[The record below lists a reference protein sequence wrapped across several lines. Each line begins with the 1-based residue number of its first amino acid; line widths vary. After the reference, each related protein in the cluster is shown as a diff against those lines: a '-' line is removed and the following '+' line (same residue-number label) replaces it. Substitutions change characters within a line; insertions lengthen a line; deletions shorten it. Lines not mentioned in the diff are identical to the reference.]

1 MKPSVIAAAVLGTC
15 LSILSIFGP
24 APAHADG
31 FSVNPTH
38 LELKPSQSA
47 TSVTIANY
55 NDAPLFMQVR
65 VYRWERKDG
74 VDSLSEVEG
83 SDAPLVTPPLFRL
96 APGGGSQVVR
106 IGFLK
111 TAAASAEERQWRVIV
126 EEVPKAAPAGGESSS
141 EPQADSESS
150 AASLSIAI
158 HVRVSLPLF
167 ERPQTMRQDLKWSL
181 TRSAGAQVTLTAEN
195 LGTVTERLDE
205 ISLSSHDKGSA
216 HKPGPLYIFPGE
228 RRTFDLQPDVALPA
242 GNIHLSV
249 QGTPRP
255 LTHELV
261 LSAQ

>member
-1 MKPSVIAAAVLGTC
+1 MNCSAIAASLLGLC
-15 LSILSIFGP
+15 LSFFLS
-24 APAHADG
+24 ASARAEG

-55 NDAPLFMQVR
+55 NDVPLFMQVR
-65 VYRWERKDG
+65 VYRWEHKDG
-74 VDSLSEVEG
+74 ADALSDVEG
-83 SDAPLVTPPLFRL
+83 SDAPVVTPPLFRL

-106 IGFLK
+106 IGFQRS
-111 TAAASAEERQWRVIV
+111 AASAQERQWRVIV
-126 EEVPKAAPAGGESSS
+126 EEVPKAAPA
-141 EPQADSESS
+141 ADESS
-150 AASLSIAI
+150 ADAQPDSDAKPASISIAI

-167 ERPQTMRQDLKWSL
+167 ERPQTARQDLQWSVA
-181 TRSAGAQVTLTAEN
+181 RGGGGQVTLTAEN
-195 LGTVTERLDE
+195 LGTVTERLDD
-205 ISLSSHDKGSA
+205 ISLSSRGNGSA

-228 RRTFDLQPDVALPA
+228 RRTFDLVPDVVLPA

-249 QGTPRP
+249 QGTPQP